1 MNITKSIKNKP
12 DLNYQ
17 SKSFIIISSNYQLET
32 LYNILVKNPS
42 LINTKDHKNETLLS
56 YAIRRKNIE
65 ISELILTSPIL
76 DISYQDINGNS
87 YLHLAVIK
95 QLENIIRLLI
105 KKGINI
111 NLQNNEGNTALHY
124 AYNTGDIK
132 YIAILVEN
140 KADLNIKNKNGL
152 TPEEIEKNSILYL
165 DYLNNHNNES
175 NLNLDISIKTN
186 NSNTINMN
194 NKKYI
199 ENTILATDKSKINK
213 TIKIDWENSDINTK
227 SNKSKNYTKYSLVNF
242 SYSEDEENKN
252 NNEYDNDNDN
262 DNEAKDKIDKVKNEN
277 IKNED
282 IFNLTSTLTYKEKLA
297 NVESINSH
305 IVGNINNFI
314 KDENNEDS
322 VNIKKIKTNENRS
335 INNSLINKI
344 KNKNIYHSK
353 SNRTDYEKNKK
364 KEIYEDSYF
373 HEFKSF
379 NDEYSNNKKEYNSK
393 IYKKSKDLKDLN
405 NIDKNNDNQINIIKK
420 NNNNEENTIFY
431 QPEFDENF
439 TFSPFGTINEPI
451 HKKHIIKNINNNYK
465 NNINLENQQL
475 LYNSLKNIQINSNN
489 KSTNNNNP
497 INLNLNF
504 NNDTTN
510 QQNPSFLNSKS
521 IRDLYSSD
529 MTAEDTLNK
538 SKNLN
543 LSQNSLYKFLSEIKL
558 EKYYNL
564 MNSNGF
570 EDIQILINQGKSIL
584 AINDSQLKE
593 TGIDK
598 PGDRAKIL
606 IRLQE
611 KAGNF
616 CYQIPKNVYY
626 TCNNLENYMND
637 INVNKLNDW
646 LKALKIENYLE
657 NFIEAGYYSVEL
669 MLIQM
674 ESKNPI
680 TDNILK
686 DEIGIN
692 KIGHRARI
700 INKLLEE
707 GKKLNNKLK
716 TSMLIVGNGQTE
728 KICDCILF

>member
-87 YLHLAVIK
+87 YLHLAIIK

-252 NNEYDNDNDN
+252 NNEYDNDN

>member
-616 CYQIPKNVYY
+616 CTKF
-626 TCNNLENYMND
+626 
-637 INVNKLNDW
+637 
-646 LKALKIENYLE
+646 LKMSI
-657 NFIEAGYYSVEL
+657 
-669 MLIQM
+669 
-674 ESKNPI
+674 
-680 TDNILK
+680 IL
-686 DEIGIN
+686 
-692 KIGHRARI
+692 AI
-700 INKLLEE
+700 I
-707 GKKLNNKLK
+707 
-716 TSMLIVGNGQTE
+716 
-728 KICDCILF
+728 

>member
-132 YIAILVEN
+132 YIAILVEK